1 MNSKALTYLSF
12 LVLVVGGGLLIGLVN
27 LPDAWY
33 RSLAKPAFNPPDWV
47 FGPVWTLLYA
57 MIAVAGARTFM
68 NFRRTAAMRLW
79 WVALALNFAWS
90 PLFFGLREP
99 ALALIVVIGL
109 VVSVLLY
116 ILSSWKQDRP
126 SALLFAPYLAW
137 TSFAAVLNGA
147 IVALN

>member
-12 LVLVVGGGLLIGLVN
+12 LVLVVGGGLLIGLFN

-57 MIAVAGARTFM
+57 MIAVAGARTFIG
-68 NFRRTAAMRLW
+68 FRKTSAMRIW
-79 WVALALNFAWS
+79 WAALALNFAWS

-126 SALLFAPYLAW
+126 SALLFLPYLAW

>member
-12 LVLVVGGGLLIGLVN
+12 LVLVVGGGLLIGLFN

-57 MIAVAGARTFM
+57 MIAVAGARTFIG
-68 NFRRTAAMRLW
+68 FPKTAAMRLW
-79 WVALALNFAWS
+79 WAALALNFAWS

-99 ALALIVVIGL
+99 ALALVVVIGL

-116 ILSSWKQDRP
+116 ILSSWKQDRA
-126 SALLFAPYLAW
+126 SALLFLPYLAW